1 MAMLK
6 PKEMAERL
14 GVTVRTLQI
23 WDKKGTL
30 KAHRTPTNRRYYTEE
45 QYLEYIG
52 QSTSNN
58 RKNVAYARVSA
69 YRQKDDLKNQIDF
82 IRQYANAKGII
93 LDETI
98 TDIGSGLNYNRKK
111 WNKLLEDVMQDKIDA
126 IFITYKDR
134 FIRFGYDW
142 FERLCKMH
150 NTEIVVLNNIETS
163 PTQEMID
170 DIISIVHVFSCR
182 LYGLRKYKS
191 KLKNDK
197 SLKGGENDDKNSKGK
212 TLSKPNYEEGS

>member
-58 RKNVAYARVSA
+58 RKNVAYARVST
-69 YRQKDDLKNQIDF
+69 YEQKDDLKNQIDF
-82 IRQYANAKGII
+82 IRQYANAKGVI

-111 WNKLLEDVMQDKIDA
+111 WNQLLEEVMDNQVDT

-150 NTEIVVLNNIETS
+150 NTE
-163 PTQEMID
+163 
-170 DIISIVHVFSCR
+170 
-182 LYGLRKYKS
+182 
-191 KLKNDK
+191 
-197 SLKGGENDDKNSKGK
+197 
-212 TLSKPNYEEGS
+212 

>member
-14 GVTVRTLQI
+14 GVTVKTLQI
-23 WDKKGTL
+23 WDTKGIL
-30 KAHRTPTNRRYYTEE
+30 KAHRSPTNRRYYTEE

-52 QSTSNN
+52 QPASNI
-58 RKNVAYARVSA
+58 RKNIAYARVSTHG
-69 YRQKDDLKNQIDF
+69 QKGDLKNQIDF

-93 LDETI
+93 LDEAI
-98 TDIGSGLNYNRKK
+98 TDIGSALNYNRKK
-111 WNKLLEDVMQDKIDA
+111 WNKLLEEVMDNQIDT

-142 FERLCKMH
+142 FERLCKVH
-150 NTEIVVLNNIETS
+150 NTKIVVLNNIETS
-163 PTQEMID
+163 PSQELVD
-170 DIISIVHVFSCR
+170 DLVSIVHVFSCR

-191 KLKNDK
+191 KLKVDE
-197 SLKGGENDDKNSKGK
+197 SLKGGEKDDSGSEGQA
-212 TLSKPNYEEGS
+212 LSKQGHEEGS

>member
-1 MAMLK
+1 MAILK

-23 WDKKGTL
+23 WDKKGTF

-58 RKNVAYARVSA
+58 RKNVAYARVST
-69 YRQKDDLKNQIDF
+69 RSHKNDLKNQIDF

-111 WNKLLEDVMQDKIDA
+111 WNQLLEEVMDNQIDT

-142 FERLCKMH
+142 FKKLCKKH

-163 PTQEMID
+163 PAQEMVD
-170 DIISIVHVFSCR
+170 DMINIVHVFSCR

-197 SLKGGENDDKNSKGK
+197 SLRGSEINDPSSEGK
-212 TLSKPNYEEGS
+212 TLSKSNHEKGS